1 MEKYYPAARTAFD
14 ILPKGVRSTPRSV
27 CAVMGRELDLCAGV
41 IPGGAGT
48 RAAGADGSAQGLP
61 GTVPCLFFV
70 PVTSVCTLSVP
81 SVCAGHARIS
91 QVNTFLHPRQHRALL
106 TGGLWLCLSAGA
118 LAATL
123 GPSTR
128 SAVLGQP
135 LDLSMQLMLDTGDD
149 PQALCLEADV
159 FYVDKPLDKASVR
172 LTPEKGATAQDW
184 LVHVRSATPVEGP
197 VVTVHL
203 RAGCVQ
209 KTIRRYVVLAVTK
222 PRAVGAGLQ
231 TALAAADPPPLSAGA
246 PSAESAVAGTTDSNK
261 VQALEA
267 ELRQLRA
274 DMMRNQAALA
284 ESRQQIEQAENAR
297 FGKVLVYGLAALFSL
312 AVMGL
317 LFLWYLRSTAQAE
330 LTTSSSE
337 HSTFGPESGPAT
349 DATLAAASRSA
360 ELDTNE
366 SLLDGLRRASR
377 YPAAD
382 SIPSLP
388 PRDRPRFSVSVPF
401 VPRTVKVP
409 ELIDLQQQVESLSSQ
424 GWQAKAIALLRKHL
438 VDNLK
443 TSALVYLDLL
453 DLYHQTGDV
462 QNYEDLRDD
471 VNKVFNTRIAPFERY
486 VPASAGG
493 AAYATI
499 LAQIQAA
506 WPTRPV
512 FRIIEDALF
521 REPGDGAEVLALEE
535 YRELLLLYAVG
546 REIIELESGSAGRGS
561 DPQWP
566 DLAMQPRSS
575 PRLGLDIDL
584 TRLSGGS
591 DSKPAGNQAAA
602 RTPAAGRVSRMEPVR
617 RTGSPASLAKL
628 PHTAQQRDGQ
638 RTGAASLA
646 SPLSIAPNAVKP
658 TGLDSLVDFDDHDTG
673 YRPDDVD
680 KSRS

>member
-1 MEKYYPAARTAFD
+1 M
-14 ILPKGVRSTPRSV
+14 
-27 CAVMGRELDLCAGV
+27 
-41 IPGGAGT
+41 
-48 RAAGADGSAQGLP
+48 
-61 GTVPCLFFV
+61 
-70 PVTSVCTLSVP
+70 
-81 SVCAGHARIS
+81 
-91 QVNTFLHPRQHRALL
+91 NTFLHPLQHRALL

-118 LAATL
+118 LAVTL

-135 LDLSMQLMLDTGDD
+135 LDLSMQLMLDSGDD

-172 LTPEKGATAQDW
+172 ITPEKGATAPDW
-184 LVHVRSATPVEGP
+184 LVHIRSAIPVEGP

-209 KTIRRYVVLAVTK
+209 KTIRRYVVLAATK
-222 PRAVGAGLQ
+222 PRAVGAPLQ
-231 TALAAADPPPLSAGA
+231 TTLVAGDPPPLSAGA
-246 PSAESAVAGTTDSNK
+246 PPAESAVAGTADGNK

-284 ESRQQIEQAENAR
+284 ENRQQLEQAENAR
-297 FGKVLVYGLAALFSL
+297 FGRVVVYGLAALFSI

-317 LFLWYLRSTAQAE
+317 LFLWYLRSTAQAAAAV
-330 LTTSSSE
+330 SSSE
-337 HSTFGPESGPAT
+337 NSTFSPESGLSTGLPMAV
-349 DATLAAASRSA
+349 ASRTA
-360 ELDTNE
+360 DLDANE
-366 SLLDGLRRASR
+366 SLFDELRRASR
-377 YPAAD
+377 YPAAE

-409 ELIDLQQQVESLSSQ
+409 ELFDLQQQVEFFSSLGQ
-424 GWQAKAIALLRKHL
+424 QANAIALLRKHL
-438 VDNLK
+438 VDNVK

-471 VNKVFNTRIAPFERY
+471 VNKVFSTRIAPFDRY

-506 WPTRPV
+506 WPTRQV
-512 FRIIEDALF
+512 FRIIEEALF
-521 REPGDGAEVLALEE
+521 REPGDGAAVLALEE

-546 REIIELESGSAGRGS
+546 REIIELESGSAARGG
-561 DPQWP
+561 DAQWP

-591 DSKPAGNQAAA
+591 DSKPAGNQATA
-602 RTPAAGRVSRMEPVR
+602 RTSSAAGRVSRMEPVR
-617 RTGSPASLAKL
+617 AGSPASLATL
-628 PHTAQQRDGQ
+628 PHTAQRRDAQ
-638 RTGAASLA
+638 RTGGASPA
-646 SPLSIAPNAVKP
+646 SPLSIAPNAVRP
-658 TGLDSLVDFDDHDTG
+658 TGLDSLVDFDDYDTG

-680 KSRS
+680 KSRR

>member
-1 MEKYYPAARTAFD
+1 M
-14 ILPKGVRSTPRSV
+14 
-27 CAVMGRELDLCAGV
+27 
-41 IPGGAGT
+41 
-48 RAAGADGSAQGLP
+48 
-61 GTVPCLFFV
+61 
-70 PVTSVCTLSVP
+70 
-81 SVCAGHARIS
+81 
-91 QVNTFLHPRQHRALL
+91 NTFLHPLQHRALL

-118 LAATL
+118 LAVTL

-172 LTPEKGATAQDW
+172 ITPEKGATAPDW
-184 LVHVRSATPVEGP
+184 LVHIRSATPVEGP

-209 KTIRRYVVLAVTK
+209 KTIRRYVVLAATK
-222 PRAVGAGLQ
+222 PRAVGASLQ
-231 TALAAADPPPLSAGA
+231 TTLAAADPQPLSAGA
-246 PSAESAVAGTTDSNK
+246 PLAASAAAGNSESNK
-261 VQALEA
+261 VQTLEA

-284 ESRQQIEQAENAR
+284 ENRHQLEQAENAR
-297 FGKVLVYGLAALFSL
+297 FGKVVVYGLAALFSI

-317 LFLWYLRSTAQAE
+317 LFLWYLRSTAQAAG
-330 LTTSSSE
+330 TVSSSE
-337 HSTFGPESGPAT
+337 HSTFSPESGLSTGLPMAT
-349 DATLAAASRSA
+349 ASRTA
-360 ELDTNE
+360 DLDVNE
-366 SLLDGLRRASR
+366 SLFDELRRASR

-382 SIPSLP
+382 SLPSLP

-409 ELIDLQQQVESLSSQ
+409 ELFDLQQQVEFFSSLGQ
-424 GWQAKAIALLRKHL
+424 QANAIALLRKHL
-438 VDNLK
+438 VDNVK

-453 DLYHQTGDV
+453 DLYHQTGNV
-462 QNYEDLRDD
+462 QDYEDLRDD
-471 VNKVFNTRIAPFERY
+471 VNKVFKTRIAPFDRY

-499 LAQIQAA
+499 LLQIQAA
-506 WPTRPV
+506 WPTRQV
-512 FRIIEDALF
+512 FRIIEEALF
-521 REPGDGAEVLALEE
+521 REPGDGAAVLALEE

-546 REIIELESGSAGRGS
+546 REIIELESGSAGRGG
-561 DPQWP
+561 DTQWP

-584 TRLSGGS
+584 TRLSGDS
-591 DSKPAGNQAAA
+591 DSKPAGNQATAGA
-602 RTPAAGRVSRMEPVR
+602 PSAGRVSRMEPVR
-617 RTGSPASLAKL
+617 AGSPACLAEL
-628 PHTAQQRDGQ
+628 PHTARRRDGQ
-638 RTGAASLA
+638 RTGGASTA
-646 SPLSIAPNAVKP
+646 SPLSIAPNSVRP
-658 TGLDSLVDFDDHDTG
+658 TGLDSLVDFDDYDTG

-680 KSRS
+680 DVDKSRL

>member
-1 MEKYYPAARTAFD
+1 M
-14 ILPKGVRSTPRSV
+14 
-27 CAVMGRELDLCAGV
+27 
-41 IPGGAGT
+41 
-48 RAAGADGSAQGLP
+48 
-61 GTVPCLFFV
+61 
-70 PVTSVCTLSVP
+70 
-81 SVCAGHARIS
+81 
-91 QVNTFLHPRQHRALL
+91 NTFLHPLPHRALL

-118 LAATL
+118 LAVTL

-172 LTPEKGATAQDW
+172 ITPEKGATAQDW
-184 LVHVRSATPVEGP
+184 LVHIRSATPVEGP

-209 KTIRRYVVLAVTK
+209 KTIRRYVVLAATK
-222 PRAVGAGLQ
+222 PRAVGASLQ
-231 TALAAADPPPLSAGA
+231 TTLAAADPQPLSAGA
-246 PSAESAVAGTTDSNK
+246 PPAQSAVAGTADGNK
-261 VQALEA
+261 VQTLEA

-284 ESRQQIEQAENAR
+284 ENRHQLEQAENAR
-297 FGKVLVYGLAALFSL
+297 FGKVVVYGLAALCSL

-317 LFLWYLRSTAQAE
+317 LFVLYLRSTAQAAG
-330 LTTSSSE
+330 TVSSSE
-337 HSTFGPESGPAT
+337 HSTFSPESGLSTGLPM
-349 DATLAAASRSA
+349 AAASRTA
-360 ELDTNE
+360 DLDVNE
-366 SLLDGLRRASR
+366 SLFDELRRASR

-409 ELIDLQQQVESLSSQ
+409 ELFDLQQQVEFFSSLGQ
-424 GWQAKAIALLRKHL
+424 QANAIALLRKHL
-438 VDNLK
+438 VDNVK
-443 TSALVYLDLL
+443 TSALIYLDLL
-453 DLYHQTGDV
+453 DLYHQTGNV
-462 QNYEDLRDD
+462 QDYEDLRDD
-471 VNKVFNTRIAPFERY
+471 VNKVFNTRIVPFDRY

-499 LAQIQAA
+499 LLQIQAA
-506 WPTRPV
+506 WPTRQV
-512 FRIIEDALF
+512 FRIIEEALF

-546 REIIELESGSAGRGS
+546 REIIELESGSVGRGG
-561 DPQWP
+561 DTQWP

-584 TRLSGGS
+584 TRLSDGS
-591 DSKPAGNQAAA
+591 DSKPADNQATA
-602 RTPAAGRVSRMEPVR
+602 RTPSTGRASRMEPVR
-617 RTGSPASLAKL
+617 ADSPASLAEL
-628 PHTAQQRDGQ
+628 PHAARRRDGQ
-638 RTGAASLA
+638 RTGAAS
-646 SPLSIAPNAVKP
+646 PLSIAPNSVRP
-658 TGLDSLVDFDDHDTG
+658 TGLDSLVDFDDYDTG

-680 KSRS
+680 KSRL

>member
-1 MEKYYPAARTAFD
+1 
-14 ILPKGVRSTPRSV
+14 
-27 CAVMGRELDLCAGV
+27 MGRELDLCAGV

-135 LDLSMQLMLDTGDD
+135 LDLSMQLMLDAGDD

-159 FYVDKPLDKASVR
+159 FYVDKPLDKTSVR
-172 LTPEKGATAQDW
+172 ITPEKGATAQDW

-203 RAGCVQ
+203 RAGCMQ
-209 KTIRRYVVLAVTK
+209 KTTRRYVVLAATK
-222 PRAVGAGLQ
+222 PRAVGASLP
-231 TALAAADPPPLSAGA
+231 TTLAATDPPPLSAGA
-246 PSAESAVAGTTDSNK
+246 PPAESTPSGMTEDNK
-261 VQALEA
+261 LQTLEA

-274 DMMRNQAALA
+274 DLMRNQAALA
-284 ESRQQIEQAENAR
+284 ESRQQLEQAENAR
-297 FGKVLVYGLAALFSL
+297 FDKVVVYGLAALFSI

-317 LFLWYLRSTAQAE
+317 LFLLYLRSTAQAE
-330 LTTSSSE
+330 RTASSSE
-337 HSTFGPESGPAT
+337 HSTFSPESGLAT

-360 ELDTNE
+360 ELDANE
-366 SLLDGLRRASR
+366 SLFDGLRRASS
-377 YPAAD
+377 YSAVE
-382 SIPSLP
+382 STPSLP

-424 GWQAKAIALLRKHL
+424 GQQAKAIALLRKHL

-453 DLYHQTGDV
+453 DLYHQAGNLQD
-462 QNYEDLRDD
+462 YEDLRDD
-471 VNKVFNTRIAPFERY
+471 VNQVFNTRIPSFDRY
-486 VPASAGG
+486 VATSAGG
-493 AAYATI
+493 SAYDAI
-499 LAQIQAA
+499 LLRIQGA
-506 WPTRPV
+506 WPTRQV
-512 FRIIEDALF
+512 FGIIEEALF
-521 REPGDGAEVLALEE
+521 REPGDGAEVLALEA

-546 REIIELESGSAGRGS
+546 REIIELESGSAGRGGNT
-561 DPQWP
+561 QWP

-591 DSKPAGNQAAA
+591 DSDSRTAGNKA
-602 RTPAAGRVSRMEPVR
+602 RAGTSSAGRDSRMEPAR
-617 RTGSPASLAKL
+617 ADSPSSLTEL
-628 PHTAQQRDGQ
+628 LHTAQRGDGQ
-638 RTGAASLA
+638 RTGAASMA

-658 TGLDSLVDFDDHDTG
+658 TGLDSLVDFDDYDTG
-673 YRPDDVD
+673 YRPDDFD
-680 KSRS
+680 KSRP

>member
-1 MEKYYPAARTAFD
+1 
-14 ILPKGVRSTPRSV
+14 
-27 CAVMGRELDLCAGV
+27 
-41 IPGGAGT
+41 
-48 RAAGADGSAQGLP
+48 
-61 GTVPCLFFV
+61 
-70 PVTSVCTLSVP
+70 
-81 SVCAGHARIS
+81 
-91 QVNTFLHPRQHRALL
+91 VNTFLHPLQHRALL
-106 TGGLWLCLSAGA
+106 TGSLWLCLSAGA
-118 LAATL
+118 LAVTL

-172 LTPEKGATAQDW
+172 ITPEKSATAPDW
-184 LVHVRSATPVEGP
+184 LVHIRSATPVEGP

-209 KTIRRYVVLAVTK
+209 KTIRRYVVLAATK
-222 PRAVGAGLQ
+222 PRAVGASLQ
-231 TALAAADPPPLSAGA
+231 TTLAAADPQPLSAGA
-246 PSAESAVAGTTDSNK
+246 PPAASAVAGTTDSNK
-261 VQALEA
+261 VQSLEA

-284 ESRQQIEQAENAR
+284 ENRQQLEQAENAR
-297 FGKVLVYGLAALFSL
+297 FGKVVVYGLAALFSL

-317 LFLWYLRSTAQAE
+317 LFLWYLRSTAQAAAAV
-330 LTTSSSE
+330 SSSE
-337 HSTFGPESGPAT
+337 HSTFNPESGLSTGLPM
-349 DATLAAASRSA
+349 AAVSRIA
-360 ELDTNE
+360 DLDVNE
-366 SLLDGLRRASR
+366 SLFDELRRASR

-409 ELIDLQQQVESLSSQ
+409 ELFDLQQQVEFFSSMGQ
-424 GWQAKAIALLRKHL
+424 QANAIALLRKHL
-438 VDNLK
+438 VENVK

-471 VNKVFNTRIAPFERY
+471 VNKVFNTRIAPFDRY

-493 AAYATI
+493 AAYGTI

-506 WPTRPV
+506 WPTRQV

-561 DPQWP
+561 DTQWP

-602 RTPAAGRVSRMEPVR
+602 RTPSAGRVSPMEPVR
-617 RTGSPASLAKL
+617 ADSPASLAEL
-628 PHTAQQRDGQ
+628 PHTARRRDGQ
-638 RTGAASLA
+638 RTGGASPA
-646 SPLSIAPNAVKP
+646 SPLSIAPNAVRP
-658 TGLDSLVDFDDHDTG
+658 TGLDSLVDFDDYDTG
-673 YRPDDVD
+673 YRPDDFD
-680 KSRS
+680 KSRR